1 MSTLEKLIQK
11 FCPNGVEYK
20 PLWCLTAWDKRFNS
34 VDRAKQPTVI
44 TYHYFLANE
53 LTALAVANGTVKL
66 LTTNSSNIFT
76 TEALAGNKISKG
88 EIVALP
94 WGGNPNIQYYKGKFL
109 TADNRIATS
118 LDTGI
123 LDTKFLYYVLL
134 SRTEEIGSYY
144 RGSGIKH
151 PDMSKVLAMKIPI
164 PPIPVQKEIVR
175 MLDDMAGLID
185 ALEEELAVRKKQ
197 YEWCRERLQ
206 KIVAVHG
213 KVYIGDVILSLN
225 TGLNPR
231 KFFKLNT
238 ADATNYYVTI
248 REMHDGSIE
257 FTDSTDRINDDALKL
272 CNHRSNLEI
281 GDLLFSGTGT
291 IGEMVVIEN
300 EPRNW
305 NIKEGVYAIKPRVD
319 MLDAHYLRFIL
330 MMPKIRKAYLSKTAG
345 GTVKSIP
352 MAQMKRI
359 EIPLPSLQEQIEIV
373 KTFDSFEK
381 LCNSMTE
388 GLPGEIA
395 LRKQQY
401 EYYRDKLLAFKR
413 AG

>member
-1 MSTLEKLIQK
+1 MSTLEKLIAK
-11 FCPNGVEYK
+11 LCPDGMEYK
-20 PLWCLTAWDKRFNS
+20 PLGKVAKVCRGVRVVKAQLSKVGKYPVYQNS
-34 VDRAKQPTVI
+34 ITPLGYHLERNCKADTTFVI
-44 TYHYFLANE
+44 A
-53 LTALAVANGTVKL
+53 
-66 LTTNSSNIFT
+66 
-76 TEALAGNKISKG
+76 AGAAG
-88 EIVALP
+88 EIGYCNVDFWAADDC
-94 WGGNPNIQYYKGKFL
+94 YYIETDKNLNGRFVYYCLMTMRLQL
-109 TADNRIATS
+109 T
-118 LDTGI
+118 
-123 LDTKFLYYVLL
+123 
-134 SRTEEIGSYY
+134 
-144 RGSGIKH
+144 
-151 PDMSKVLAMKIPI
+151 SKVRKASVPRLARSFVDNLVIPF
-164 PPIPVQKEIVR
+164 PPLPVQKEIVR

-185 ALEEELAVRKKQ
+185 ALEEELAARKKQ

-206 KIVAVHG
+206 KIVAVYG
-213 KVYIGDVILSLN
+213 KVSLGDVILSLN

-248 REMHDGSIE
+248 REMHDGNIE
-257 FTDSTDRINDDALKL
+257 FTASTDRINDDALKL

-300 EPRNW
+300 KPRNW
-305 NIKEGVYAIKPRVD
+305 NIKEGVYAIKPRAD

-359 EIPLPSLQEQIEIV
+359 EIPLPSLQEQREIV

-388 GLPGEIA
+388 GLPREIA

-413 AG
+413 KPEVA